1 MKKNAW
7 VEYWKRVHKAY
18 CVDGFGFS
26 GEEDANKIKY
36 VYIALF
42 LGLTM
47 VLSFLG
53 FDKPLNYIMDILDTL
68 MNSNNGLIRVL
79 SYCVIIIMV
88 GGFIY
93 SIYFIYLL
101 IKCLFIK

>member
-18 CVDGFGFS
+18 CVEGFGFS
-26 GEEDANKIKY
+26 GEEDINKIRY

-47 VLSFLG
+47 VLNLLG

-68 MNSNNGLIRVL
+68 MNSNNALIRVI
-79 SYCVIIIMV
+79 SYSIIIIML
-88 GGFIY
+88 GGFLFAF
-93 SIYFIYLL
+93 YFIYVL